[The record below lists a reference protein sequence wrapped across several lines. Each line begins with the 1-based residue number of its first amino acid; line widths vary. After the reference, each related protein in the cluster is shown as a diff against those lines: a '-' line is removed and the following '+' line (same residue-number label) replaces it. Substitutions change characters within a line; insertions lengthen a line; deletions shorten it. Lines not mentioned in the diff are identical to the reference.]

1 MKAEPACAPPH
12 DWGSESGGVV
22 FRGLVPFTMVD
33 FPGRLA
39 VTVYTMG
46 CNFRCPICHN
56 RELALSLGE
65 GLPEYDVD
73 AVLDVVR
80 SRGGWIEGVCVTGGE
95 PLIQKGL
102 AGALARFKDEGL
114 AVKLDT
120 NGSFPDHLEEI
131 LKVGLVDY
139 VAMDM
144 KAPLMEDE
152 YSRSAGVP
160 MEKWLPRV
168 EASVEAIKRSGID
181 HEFRTICLPGLH
193 SPEAVVD
200 IARENAGPGVREGGV
215 AHARR
220 DARAPRRRAGARP
233 RGGRGLTRGKGA
245 CEHGDRLRRGRDGRG
260 TGGPDGRHLP
270 RPSGA

>member
-160 MEKWLPRV
+160 MEKWIPRV
-168 EASVEAIKRSGID
+168 EASVEAIKRSGVD
-181 HEFRTICLPGLH
+181 HEFRTICAPGLH
-193 SPEAVVD
+193 SPEAVGD
-200 IARENAGPGVREGGV
+200 IARAISPCRRYVLRPFRPAKTLDPEYEKV
-215 AHARR
+215 ASPTPEEMRALLDAARGHVPE
-220 DARAPRRRAGARP
+220 AVVG
-233 RGGRGLTRGKGA
+233 
-245 CEHGDRLRRGRDGRG
+245 
-260 TGGPDGRHLP
+260 
-270 RPSGA
+270 